1 MFEYVNLYNFDGE
14 IIISLNLDSINV
26 LTINPDKIAILFKSG
41 QWQLFNNDDDKLF
54 EYLREQLQEAL
65 EHTSE
70 SNMDFDCG
78 NN

>member
-41 QWQLFNNDDDKLF
+41 QWQLLNNDDDKLF
-54 EYLREQLQEAL
+54 AYLREQLQEAL
-65 EHTSE
+65 EHTTENPMGFDSE
-70 SNMDFDCG
+70 N
-78 NN
+78 